1 MRWRSAQSLAACLGA
16 LVSVAVAQA
25 VDLSI
30 ASVELTQGLSPVI
43 GQHPL
48 VARNATLVRV
58 TVGVNGSARPQG
70 NVDAVLRI
78 YSNGVEIPESPVYS
92 TNGPITAPLAPSS
105 ANQNDTINFLCLP
118 PEGPAITFLVT
129 VNPFGAVAETT
140 MRNNSVTLP
149 SRAFVC
155 RKMVELAYVPVDY
168 TPGGGLPPASM
179 IEPGVGDAFLRA
191 IYKVGDWN
199 YHRSPLPPPVHVLD
213 INISNVNLL
222 NTLLDIRQ
230 VQLPTAGFNRPE
242 FIYGWLPGN
251 PYFGNGQANSTPGA
265 AAFGNT
271 DPVRFQRTLAHE
283 IGHCWGQPHNQFTIS
298 SVGFDVEQQLRDP
311 LGIAPVMPTTKR
323 DVMVPSLNTADAWV
337 ASVTYLDAIDDL
349 RSQCAAFDAGDE
361 SGGGAP
367 ADDAETSVLR
377 IAGVHDH
384 VMRRVTLSPAM
395 VHERVRP
402 TADDPS
408 GNVLVESFDASGAR
422 LHAVRVNTQMC
433 RESCAQAGHLHAATG
448 LHVNLPRV
456 VGGREAARVAVRE
469 IRGAAV
475 GRPLGELVRSAHAP
489 RVTALSVAWDEAG
502 DGPLAGRARVDWAA
516 SDQDGDA
523 LVADLLYSPDGG
535 DSWLPLAIGEATG
548 SFEFDP
554 KDVPAS
560 EGALGRFA
568 VRVSDGMN
576 IGHAQGANQRFGA
589 SQPPDVHIIG
599 PTANDSVPQ
608 GATVLMHGSAWDIE
622 DRLLPESSVSW
633 TSSRDGPLGTGRLLV
648 RRNLSVGTHVL
659 TCRGT
664 DSSGLASERSV
675 TIQVTPRVFNNANI
689 DGDGVVTAA
698 DLVILLSEWGG
709 TGIGDLDLDGV
720 VGPRDVTEMLQRW
733 GL

>member
-1 MRWRSAQSLAACLGA
+1 MDLEPLGLPLTTMRWRSAQSLAACLGA

-283 IGHCWGQPHNQFTIS
+283 IGHCWGASLDGITNPPIDELLDKSGSKYSLVLYAAKRARQINAYYSQLGEGLLEY
-298 SVGFDVEQQLRDP
+298 VGPLVE
-311 LGIAPVMPTTKR
+311 T
-323 DVMVPSLNTADAWV
+323 
-337 ASVTYLDAIDDL
+337 
-349 RSQCAAFDAGDE
+349 
-361 SGGGAP
+361 
-367 ADDAETSVLR
+367 
-377 IAGVHDH
+377 H
-384 VMRRVTLSPAM
+384 
-395 VHERVRP
+395 VHEKP
-402 TADDPS
+402 LSIA
-408 GNVLVESFDASGAR
+408 
-422 LHAVRVNTQMC
+422 M
-433 RESCAQAGHLHAATG
+433 
-448 LHVNLPRV
+448 
-456 VGGREAARVAVRE
+456 RE
-469 IRGAAV
+469 IN
-475 GRPLGELVRSAHAP
+475 
-489 RVTALSVAWDEAG
+489 
-502 DGPLAGRARVDWAA
+502 DG
-516 SDQDGDA
+516 
-523 LVADLLYSPDGG
+523 LLTIEN
-535 DSWLPLAIGEATG
+535 LE
-548 SFEFDP
+548 
-554 KDVPAS
+554 
-560 EGALGRFA
+560 
-568 VRVSDGMN
+568 
-576 IGHAQGANQRFGA
+576 
-589 SQPPDVHIIG
+589 
-599 PTANDSVPQ
+599 PQ
-608 GATVLMHGSAWDIE
+608 
-622 DRLLPESSVSW
+622 
-633 TSSRDGPLGTGRLLV
+633 
-648 RRNLSVGTHVL
+648 N
-659 TCRGT
+659 
-664 DSSGLASERSV
+664 
-675 TIQVTPRVFNNANI
+675 
-689 DGDGVVTAA
+689 
-698 DLVILLSEWGG
+698 
-709 TGIGDLDLDGV
+709 
-720 VGPRDVTEMLQRW
+720 
-733 GL
+733 